1 MRDQQIGGLLLWIP
15 GSMMSVIGAL
25 VALRHWMRL
34 SARGRVRSERRAM
47 PASPTQADVANTA
60 SSTVGIHR

>member
-34 SARGRVRSERRAM
+34 SARGRLRGERRAKATHALANAAAT
-47 PASPTQADVANTA
+47 PAGNR
-60 SSTVGIHR
+60 H

>member
-34 SARGRVRSERRAM
+34 SARGRVRGERRAM
-47 PASPTQADVANTA
+47 AASPAKADVANTA